1 MRDNRAAMSETV
13 KTKKENRLGEIAVAF
28 LRLGLIAFGG
38 AVAHIAL
45 MEEEFVRRRG
55 WLSREEFVDRV
66 GAVNLLP
73 GPSST
78 EMAIYLGQ
86 LRGGFPG
93 LLIAGAAFILPS
105 ALIMCVMAW
114 AYVRYSALP
123 QIAGVLW
130 GVKPV
135 VVVLIAQAV
144 WSLGKTVLKSRE
156 LMVIAAIVL
165 GLAAMHVATLALLTG
180 TGVAWIVANRF
191 GQNRDGQNGIAA
203 TAAGA
208 AGGAAGVAS
217 GAVTAAATTAGV
229 FVYFLKIGAL
239 LFGSGYVLLAV
250 LREDLVTRMH
260 WLSESQL
267 LDGIA
272 VSQATPG
279 PFFTV
284 ATFLGYV
291 LSGWRGAGLAT
302 VGMFVP
308 AFVYVAVTANVLPR
322 LRKSPTAS
330 AFLDGVNAAAVAL
343 MAFVGFQFAREVVVT
358 PLAAVIAAV
367 SAVLAFRFKV
377 NSAWLIVGGA
387 VCGLVAK
394 VSGWG

>member
-1 MRDNRAAMSETV
+1 MFFEGRHNRAAMSDAN
-13 KTKKENRLGEIAVAF
+13 KKRDENRLGEIASAF
-28 LRLGLIAFGG
+28 LKLGFVAFGG
-38 AVAHIAL
+38 PVAHIAL

-78 EMAIYLGQ
+78 EMAIYLGH
-86 LRGGFPG
+86 LRGGIPG
-93 LLIAGAAFILPS
+93 LLTAGAAFILP
-105 ALIMCVMAW
+105 AAFMMLAMAW
-114 AYVRYSALP
+114 AYVRYGALP
-123 QIAGVLW
+123 QIAGLLW

-144 WSLGKTVLKSRE
+144 WTLGKTALKSRE
-156 LMVIAAIVL
+156 LTVIAAIVL
-165 GLAAMHVATLALLTG
+165 GLAAMHVSTLALLIG

-191 GQNRDGQNGIAA
+191 GEKRAAQNVGVAAASVAGGAA
-203 TAAGA
+203 TAA
-208 AGGAAGVAS
+208 
-217 GAVTAAATTAGV
+217 AVTTTGV

-260 WLSESQL
+260 WLTETQL

-291 LSGWRGAGLAT
+291 LSGWRGAALGT

-308 AFVYVAVTANVLPR
+308 AFVYVAVTASALPR
-322 LRKSPTAS
+322 LRKSPTAR

-343 MAFVGFQFAREVVVT
+343 MAFVGFQFARASVVT
-358 PLAAVIAAV
+358 PLAAVIAMV
-367 SAVLAFRFKV
+367 SAVLAVRFKV
-377 NSAWLIVGGA
+377 NSAWLILGGA
-387 VCGLVAK
+387 LIGLLVRL
-394 VSGWG
+394 VTNVPT